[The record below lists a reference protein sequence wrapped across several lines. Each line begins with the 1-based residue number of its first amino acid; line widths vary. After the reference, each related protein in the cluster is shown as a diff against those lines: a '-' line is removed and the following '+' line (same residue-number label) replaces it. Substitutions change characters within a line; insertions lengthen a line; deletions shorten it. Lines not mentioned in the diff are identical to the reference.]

1 MLLKILLKAGAHDQI
16 ATLLRRDPAARGSLD
31 DAPIRTVPSPLKS
44 LLESLQEA
52 GAREQATAL
61 AERLPGQASSTSSA
75 SNRTAGIGSGLA
87 GRLMADRLSR
97 GTGTIWTDGLG

>member
-52 GAREQATAL
+52 GARAATAL